1 MAPFLLQ
8 FFRKYHIIQKDVG
21 REGDHFELLAVLE
34 RAVCYDSGKRSGD
47 SFEMGGISISE
58 FSSAMESSESP

>member
-1 MAPFLLQ
+1 MAPFLLH

-21 REGDHFELLAVLE
+21 RGGDRFELLAVLE

-47 SFEMGGISISE
+47 SFEMGSVSV
-58 FSSAMESSESP
+58 S

>member
-1 MAPFLLQ
+1 MDAMAPFLLH

-21 REGDHFELLAVLE
+21 RGGDRFELLAVLE

-47 SFEMGGISISE
+47 SFEMGSVSV
-58 FSSAMESSESP
+58 S